1 MLAQFTKIINAFRG
15 LLESADQHRVGACFL
30 LATGL
35 LIVAAIY
42 LIRHC
47 GSSPTWES
55 GPAASA
61 RRVPLLPWTS
71 TRPNGDRDDQ
81 LLCRPSARAW

>member
-15 LLESADQHRVGACFL
+15 LLESADQHRVGACFM

-42 LIRHC
+42 LLRH
-47 GSSPTWES
+47 
-55 GPAASA
+55 
-61 RRVPLLPWTS
+61 
-71 TRPNGDRDDQ
+71 
-81 LLCRPSARAW
+81 